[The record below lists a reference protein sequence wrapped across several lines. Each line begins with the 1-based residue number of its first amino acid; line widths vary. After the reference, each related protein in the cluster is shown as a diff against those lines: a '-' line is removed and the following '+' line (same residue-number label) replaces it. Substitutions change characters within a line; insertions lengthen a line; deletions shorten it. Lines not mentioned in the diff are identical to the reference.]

1 MRRWRMSAVGVV
13 VLGVMLAGCGGGGS
27 KKSSASPTTQAT
39 QTTQT
44 TQTVPATTATQTT
57 SGTPN
62 FATSGNCRDLATSAQ
77 KFSAALTGASG
88 DIKKQADIFQK
99 FADKAPSE
107 IRADVKTIADAFSKI
122 AASGV
127 TLKTGQVPSSD
138 QLAKLQAAVKQIDQ
152 AKVTA
157 ASQRISAWVQK
168 NCNG

>member
-27 KKSSASPTTQAT
+27 KKSSASPTIQAT

>member
-1 MRRWRMSAVGVV
+1 MRRWTMSAVGVV
-13 VLGVMLAGCGGGGS
+13 VLGVMLVGCGGGGS

-44 TQTVPATTATQTT
+44 TQTVPATTGTQTT

-157 ASQRISAWVQK
+157 ASQRVSAWVQK

>member
-1 MRRWRMSAVGVV
+1 MSAVGVV

>member
-1 MRRWRMSAVGVV
+1 MRRWTMSAVGVV
-13 VLGVMLAGCGGGGS
+13 VLGVMLVGCGGGGS

-157 ASQRISAWVQK
+157 ASQRVSAWVQK